1 VDELAMAFCRRW
13 TFKPALDSKG
23 QPMECIK
30 LIRIPFNLPP
40 EKMKDQIDRNT

>member
-1 VDELAMAFCRRW
+1 MAFCRRW